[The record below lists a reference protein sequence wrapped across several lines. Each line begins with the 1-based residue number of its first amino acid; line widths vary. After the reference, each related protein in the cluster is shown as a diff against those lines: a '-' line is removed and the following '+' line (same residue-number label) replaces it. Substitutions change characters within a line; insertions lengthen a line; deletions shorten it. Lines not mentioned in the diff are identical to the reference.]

1 MKYSL
6 KKNKF
11 GFIQVKPT
19 PSVEELDKFY
29 KKNFYSIN
37 YKNFNNSELKEQ
49 VKDKKFYDYKWK
61 RILIILTSK
70 KNFKIKNFRYW
81 LWLGAM
87 PFVFAEKRFRLL
99 WIGPIRQNY

>member
-1 MKYSL
+1 MKNSL

-37 YKNFNNSELKEQ
+37 YKNFNN
-49 VKDKKFYDYKWK
+49 
-61 RILIILTSK
+61 
-70 KNFKIKNFRYW
+70 
-81 LWLGAM
+81 
-87 PFVFAEKRFRLL
+87 
-99 WIGPIRQNY
+99 